1 MFKTPFV
8 NESISLKRLSCD
20 LIRIANCLDR
30 NRGNPLNGEIKE
42 IETLVKKMNQIGSSV
57 ISKNEHIRI

>member
-20 LIRIANCLDR
+20 LIRVANCLD
-30 NRGNPLNGEIKE
+30 NNQGNPLNGEIKE
-42 IETLVKKMNQIGSSV
+42 IETLVKKMNQIGTSV

>member
-20 LIRIANCLDR
+20 LIRVANCLD
-30 NRGNPLNGEIKE
+30 NNQGNPLNGEIKE
-42 IETLVKKMNQIGSSV
+42 IETLVKKINQIGTSV
-57 ISKNEHIRI
+57 ILKNEHIRI